1 MAPEGGKRIL
11 KGRGDSVM
19 FLGESRFLGSVCL
32 VLDSRLFHRPR
43 SGAAGRD
50 RRGEGHRYEGTL
62 RSASA
67 A

>member
-19 FLGESRFLGSVCL
+19 FLGEPRFLGSVCL
-32 VLDSRLFHRPR
+32 ALKSRFFSPLR
-43 SGAAGRD
+43 SGAAGRN
-50 RRGEGHRYEGTL
+50 RRGEGYRYEGTL